1 VRSLEVT
8 QLLIPGLTVHK
19 YDSKGGIYALII
31 PKSFTHYISK
41 SKVWEVILIIDGK
54 EMNIG
59 IRNVYRTG
67 KDIYMLSL
75 PKKNMENLWRR
86 LMEEKKKI
94 DIIVKLPEVLA

>member
-1 VRSLEVT
+1 
-8 QLLIPGLTVHK
+8 
-19 YDSKGGIYALII
+19 
-31 PKSFTHYISK
+31 
-41 SKVWEVILIIDGK
+41 
-54 EMNIG
+54 MNIG

-75 PKKNMENLWRR
+75 PKKNMENLWKR